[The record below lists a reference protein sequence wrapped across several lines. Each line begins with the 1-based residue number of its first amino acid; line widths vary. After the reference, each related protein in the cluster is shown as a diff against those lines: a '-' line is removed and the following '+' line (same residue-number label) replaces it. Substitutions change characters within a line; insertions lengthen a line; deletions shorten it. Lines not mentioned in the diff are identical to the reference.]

1 MERSSI
7 PVFSIYKRFG
17 GKFINKTPENCQR
30 LIQLSSLSRLGMEL
44 NGIFLEKDLLS
55 VVIWG
60 QMECQFL
67 ETMGKERQIEVL
79 KSIILKNPPLFLLS
93 SRFTEIQLLDSL
105 NKEFNDNQ
113 SAIIQL
119 DYSTKEIFNSV
130 GTWLAKSLATWETI
144 HGSVVSVFGEGVL
157 IIGEPGIGKTELV
170 LDLLSLNHLFLGDD
184 AINITRLGNAVIA
197 RANPQ
202 SSEFIQVRGIG
213 VINIKESIGRSKIID
228 ETKIHLI
235 VELKK
240 YNLSDRIDS
249 LENWGEEIK
258 YKKLLDVK
266 LPHYII
272 PVQVGRNISEL
283 IQACVNDHKM
293 KKSGYNS
300 AKAFDKILKD
310 NLKLK
315 SKLAKR

>member
-1 MERSSI
+1 M
-7 PVFSIYKRFG
+7 
-17 GKFINKTPENCQR
+17 
-30 LIQLSSLSRLGMEL
+30 
-44 NGIFLEKDLLS
+44 
-55 VVIWG
+55 
-60 QMECQFL
+60 
-67 ETMGKERQIEVL
+67 
-79 KSIILKNPPLFLLS
+79 
-93 SRFTEIQLLDSL
+93 
-105 NKEFNDNQ
+105 
-113 SAIIQL
+113 
-119 DYSTKEIFNSV
+119 
-130 GTWLAKSLATWETI
+130 
-144 HGSVVSVFGEGVL
+144 
-157 IIGEPGIGKTELV
+157 

-202 SSEFIQVRGIG
+202 TSEFIQVRGIG
-213 VINIKESIGRSKIID
+213 IINIKEAIGRSKIID

-240 YNLSDRIDS
+240 YGSTDTIES
-249 LENWGEEIK
+249 LENWGEDIK

-300 AKAFDKILKD
+300 AKAFDRVLKE
-310 NLKLK
+310 NLK

>member
-1 MERSSI
+1 MERTAISVS
-7 PVFSIYKRFG
+7 SIYKRFG
-17 GKFINKTPENCQR
+17 GKFINKTQENCQR
-30 LIQLSSLSRLGMEL
+30 LIKISSLSRLGMEL
-44 NGIFLEKDLLS
+44 NGIFLEKELLS

-60 QMECQFL
+60 QKECQFL
-67 ETMGKERQIEVL
+67 ETVDKQRQIEIL

-93 SRFTEIQLLDSL
+93 NNFTEIKLLDSL
-105 NKEFNDNQ
+105 NREFNDNQ

-119 DYSTKEIFNSV
+119 DYSTREIFNSV
-130 GTWLAKSLATWETI
+130 GTWLAKSLASWETI
-144 HGSVVSVFGEGVL
+144 HGSVVSVFGVGVL
-157 IIGEPGIGKTELV
+157 IIGEPGVGKTELL

-213 VINIKESIGRSKIID
+213 VINIKEAIGRSKIID

-240 YNLSDRIDS
+240 YSQLDKIDS

-266 LPHYII
+266 LPYYII
-272 PVQVGRNISEL
+272 PVQLGRNISEL
-283 IQACVNDHKM
+283 TQACVNDHKM

-300 AKAFDKILKD
+300 AKTFDKILKE
-310 NLKLK
+310 NLKN
-315 SKLAKR
+315 KLTKG